1 MFNRSKIYVAGHAG
15 LLGSALLRRL
25 ASEGCA
31 NVVTRARSVLDLTD
45 WAQVDAF
52 FLEERP
58 EYVFMAA
65 GLTGGIM
72 ANKTRPAE
80 FLHANISIQDNL
92 FEACR
97 RYGVK
102 RAVFYGSSC
111 VYPIGCPQPMKEEYL
126 LAGPL
131 EVTSEAYAI
140 AKIAGLTACKAY
152 NRQDGV
158 DRFVALIPNSI
169 YGPDDDFSLDG
180 SHVLSALIRKIT
192 DAKEKDSGQ
201 VVLWGSGSPLREFIF
216 SADAADASVFAIL
229 NARGRGHYNV
239 GSGMELSIRDL
250 AKSIAGAVGF
260 KGEIAWDRSRP
271 DGAKRKLLDGSRFAA
286 LGWRPKV
293 TLEEGIAATCEW
305 YLKNVN
311 SIGGALCR

>member
-1 MFNRSKIYVAGHAG
+1 MFKRSKIYVAGHAG

-25 ASEGCA
+25 GSEGCG

-45 WAQVDAF
+45 QAQVDRF
-52 FLEERP
+52 FREERP
-58 EYVFMAA
+58 DYVFMAA

-80 FLHANISIQDNL
+80 FLHANISMQDNV

-97 RYGVK
+97 RYEVK

-111 VYPIGCPQPMKEEYL
+111 IYPKGCPQPMKEEYL

-131 EVTSEAYAI
+131 EETSEPYAI
-140 AKIAGLTACKAY
+140 AKIAGITACKAY
-152 NRQDGV
+152 NREDGV
-158 DRFVALIPNSI
+158 ERFVALVPNSV
-169 YGPDDDFSLDG
+169 YGPNDDFSLEG

-192 DAKEKDSGQ
+192 DAKEEGRDR
-201 VVLWGSGSPLREFIF
+201 VALWGSGSPLREFLF
-216 SADAADASVFAIL
+216 SDDAADASVFAIL

-239 GSGMELSIRDL
+239 GSGMEMSIRDL
-250 AKSIAGAVGF
+250 AKCIAGVVGY
-260 KGEIAWDRSRP
+260 KGEITWDRSRP
-271 DGAKRKLLDGSRFAA
+271 DGAKRKLLDSSRFAT

-293 TLEEGIAATCEW
+293 TLDEGIAATCEW
-305 YLKNVN
+305 YSKNN
-311 SIGGALCR
+311 SGGALCR